1 MREVIKNRY
10 EFVIL
15 FDVENG
21 NPNGDPD
28 AGNMPRI
35 DPESGLGLVTDV
47 CLKRKIRNYV
57 EMVKED
63 EEGYKIYIKENVPLN
78 RSDREAC
85 ASIGV
90 NDTEDKK
97 ITESIKKLKK

>member
-1 MREVIKNRY
+1 MGEVIKNRY
-10 EFVIL
+10 EFVVL

-57 EMVKED
+57 ETVKED
-63 EEGYKIYIKENVPLN
+63 EKGYKFK
-78 RSDREAC
+78 
-85 ASIGV
+85 V
-90 NDTEDKK
+90 NEMLYYKVL
-97 ITESIKKLKK
+97 ISIKIEDYVLADKTLKN

>member
-1 MREVIKNRY
+1 MGEVIKNRY

-47 CLKRKIRNYV
+47 CLKRKIRNYI
-57 EMVKED
+57 ETVKED
-63 EEGYKIYIKENVPLN
+63 EQRYKIYIKEDVPLN
-78 RSDREAC
+78 RSDRKLVE
-85 ASIGV
+85 V
-90 NDTEDKK
+90 LELKRLL
-97 ITESIKKLKK
+97 IKK